1 MAKIFILF
9 LLLLIHISSYA
20 QNLISGTVSDKE
32 TKEVLIGA
40 NVVVKNTATGTAT
53 NLDGS
58 FQINIGEKLPA
69 TLIISYLGYIEKEVV
84 INTNEKN
91 KIIMLS
97 PENQR

>member
-53 NLDGS
+53 DLDGS
-58 FQINIGEKLPA
+58 FQKGVHTNHRDVADLFNSCRYRCRILGEPRN
-69 TLIISYLGYIEKEVV
+69 V
-84 INTNEKN
+84 
-91 KIIMLS
+91 
-97 PENQR
+97 